1 MFKTNEVLLKN
12 LIEDVEKGKI
22 QLPDFQRGWVWD
34 DDRIKGLLA
43 SVSRGF
49 PMGAVMTLSAGSE
62 IKFRTRPIEGVAPE
76 SVGEADAFLLDGQQR
91 LTSLYQS
98 LRHPGPVDTQNN
110 HKQRIRR
117 WYYVDMHKAL
127 DLEVDRED
135 AIISVP
141 ETRRETR
148 DFGRQTVWDLSTQE
162 LEYRQHMMPSE
173 SLMNPMEWML
183 GYFGYWQR
191 ESPEWN
197 AIEFFKKFETEVL
210 SQFNDYQLPVINL
223 EKNTP
228 KEAVCTVFEKVNTG
242 GVTLSVFEL
251 ATASFAAD
259 AENFSLR
266 DDWAGRRQRL
276 YSNAGGMLQ
285 GVGGDSFL
293 QAIALL
299 KTLEERKSAIMEGAS
314 PGQAPA
320 IGCRRRDILNLD
332 LDDYQRWADRV
343 EAGFIEAAKFLRSQY
358 IFGRNNVPYFTQ
370 LVPLAALYVELGN
383 ELDPHNAKEKLEQ
396 WFWSGVFGEIYG
408 GTTETQFALD
418 LTQVASYVRGGP
430 RPSVIEQANFIPE
443 RLLTLR
449 TRNSAAYKG
458 LYALQMK
465 MGAKDWR
472 TSENLSLAIYDNEH
486 VDIHHIFPK
495 SWCERAKPGIPAWL
509 YNSVVNKTP
518 IDAKTNRIIGGRA
531 PSSYLGR
538 LQQDIAPDLL
548 DAVLTAHWLE
558 PKHLREDDF
567 PSFFVARGESML
579 SLIGNVMG
587 RDLGSGRDV
596 FLNALKSA
604 SLQSI
609 GLAVDPAGS
618 ALIESI
624 EDVEE
629 EEFDELGEAAFIEEQ
644 RHAAD

>member
-1 MFKTNEVLLKN
+1 MFKTNEVLLKS

-34 DDRIKGLLA
+34 DDRIIGLLA
-43 SVSRGF
+43 SVSKGF

-62 IKFRTRPIEGVAPE
+62 IKFRTRPIEGVTPE

-98 LRHPGPVDTQNN
+98 LKHPGPVVTQNT

-117 WYYVDMHKAL
+117 WYYVDMQRAL
-127 DLEVDRED
+127 ELDRDREE

-141 ETRRETR
+141 ESRRETR
-148 DFGRQTVWDLSTQE
+148 DFGRQTVWDLTTAEQE
-162 LEYRQHMMPSE
+162 YKQHMMPTE

-183 GYFGYWQR
+183 GYFSYWQN
-191 ESPEWN
+191 SAPDWN
-197 AIEFFKKFETEVL
+197 AIEFFKKFEAEVL
-210 SQFNDYQLPVINL
+210 TKFNDYQLPVINL
-223 EKNTP
+223 EKDTP

-242 GVTLSVFEL
+242 GVTLNVFEL

-266 DDWAGRRQRL
+266 DDWANRRQRL
-276 YSNAGGMLQ
+276 YSIAGGVLQ
-285 GVGGDSFL
+285 GIGGDSFL

-299 KTLEERKSAIMEGAS
+299 KTQEERRNAIHRGAS
-314 PGQAPA
+314 IGQAPA
-320 IGCRRRDILNLD
+320 IGCRRRDILNLN
-332 LDDYQRWADRV
+332 LNDYSRWADKV
-343 EAGFIEAAKFLRSQY
+343 EAGFVEAAKFLRSQY
-358 IFGRNNVPYFTQ
+358 VFGRSNVPYDTQ
-370 LVPLAALYVELGN
+370 LVPLAALCVELGS
-383 ELDPHNAKEKLEQ
+383 ELDPHNAKEKLER

-418 LTQVASYVRGGP
+418 LPQVAAYVREGL

-472 TSENLSLAIYDNEH
+472 TGDSLSLATYDNEH
-486 VDIHHIFPK
+486 IDIHHIFPK
-495 SWCERAKPGIPAWL
+495 AWCERPSQGIPARL

-518 IDAKTNRIIGGRA
+518 MDAKTNRIIGGRA
-531 PSSYLGR
+531 PSIYLKR
-538 LQQDIAPDLL
+538 LQQDITAELL
-548 DAVLTAHWLE
+548 DCVMTAHWLE
-558 PKHLREDDF
+558 PNHLRQDDF
-567 PSFFVARGESML
+567 AAFFLVRGESML
-579 SLIGNVMG
+579 SLIGNAMG

-596 FLNALKSA
+596 FLNALQSA
-604 SLQSI
+604 
-609 GLAVDPAGS
+609 GLVDTSDKRAS
-618 ALIESI
+618 STLVD
-624 EDVEE
+624 DVEE
-629 EEFDELGEAAFIEEQ
+629 DEEFDELGEATFADEQ
-644 RHAAD
+644 LAADD

>member
-12 LIEDVEKGKI
+12 LIDDVEKGKI

-76 SVGEADAFLLDGQQR
+76 SVGEAEAFLLDGQQR

-117 WYYVDMHKAL
+117 WYYVDMQKSL
-127 DLEVDRED
+127 DPDAERED
-135 AIISVP
+135 AFISVP
-141 ETRRETR
+141 ESRKETR
-148 DFGRQTVWDLSTQE
+148 DFGRQIVWDLSTSE
-162 LEYRQHMMPSE
+162 LEYRQHMMPTE
-173 SLMNPMEWML
+173 SLMNPRLWMR
-183 GYFGYWQR
+183 GYVGYWQR
-191 ESPEWN
+191 ADPDWN
-197 AIEFFKKFETEVL
+197 AFDFFGEFEDRVLTEF
-210 SQFNDYQLPVINL
+210 SDYQLPVINL
-223 EKNTP
+223 EKDTP

-251 ATASFAAD
+251 VTASFAAD
-259 AENFSLR
+259 VENFSLR

-276 YSNAGGMLQ
+276 HNYPGGVLQ
-285 GVGGDSFL
+285 GIGGDSFL
-293 QAIALL
+293 QAVALL
-299 KTLEERKSAIMEGAS
+299 KTQEERKSAIAGGSS

-320 IGCRRRDILNLD
+320 IGCRRRDILNLN
-332 LDDYQRWADRV
+332 LDDYLGWADKV
-343 EAGFIEAAKFLRSQY
+343 EKGFIEGAKFLRSQY

-370 LVPLAALYVELGN
+370 LVPLAALFVELGN

-418 LTQVASYVRGGP
+418 LPQVAAYIRGGS
-430 RPSVIEQANFIPE
+430 RPLVIDQANFIPE

-472 TSENLSLAIYDNEH
+472 TGVNLSLATYDNEH
-486 VDIHHIFPK
+486 IDIHHIFPK
-495 SWCERAKPGIPAWL
+495 SWCERNSPRIPGWL

-518 IDAKTNRIIGGRA
+518 IDAKTNQIIGGRA
-531 PSSYLGR
+531 PSSYLNR
-538 LQQDIAPDLL
+538 LQQDISPDLL
-548 DAVLTAHWLE
+548 ESVLNAHWLE
-558 PKHLREDDF
+558 PNNLRQDDF
-567 PSFFVARGESML
+567 ASFFVARGESML
-579 SLIGNVMG
+579 SLIGSAMG
-587 RDLGSGRDV
+587 RELASGQNV
-596 FLNALKSA
+596 FLNALRSA
-604 SLQSI
+604 
-609 GLAVDPAGS
+609 GLVVAAAEGS
-618 ALIESI
+618 GSNLV
-624 EDVEE
+624 EDVEDE
-629 EEFDELGEAAFIEEQ
+629 DEFDELGDAAYADEQ
-644 RHAAD
+644 LAADD